1 MARLPRGRSS
11 IATGG
16 IEVKITQSAGA
27 TLVALCM
34 AVPGIAE
41 AHGFAG
47 KRFFPATLATDDPFV
62 ADELSLPTVSFQK
75 FSGNGDEPG
84 GRETDL
90 SIDVAKRIT
99 ENFGIEIGATYK
111 RIRPDGGDAQNGFDN
126 LGLGLKY
133 KFYQND
139 VHEAIV
145 SAGVDWDIGG
155 TG

>member
-34 AVPGIAE
+34 ATPGIAH

-62 ADELSLPTVSFQK
+62 ADELSLPTIQWQRFPA
-75 FSGNGDEPG
+75 GDDGPG
-84 GRETDL
+84 GSETDF

-99 ENFGIEIGATYK
+99 E
-111 RIRPDGGDAQNGFDN
+111 
-126 LGLGLKY
+126 
-133 KFYQND
+133 
-139 VHEAIV
+139 
-145 SAGVDWDIGG
+145 
-155 TG
+155 